1 MFQGAANMTSGDA
14 FLPRHDLLGRGGHRH
29 RCHTEFCRD
38 LAGWGIEDDDGLR
51 ICQHLTCPLIVSTV
65 TDSPVPFAE
74 SLPFPQPLSSSADAL
89 IMEAAPTT
97 AVRPM
102 LGLICPRRSSSASPP
117 RSSEPR

>member
-1 MFQGAANMTSGDA
+1 AANMTSGDA

-74 SLPFPQPLSSSADAL
+74 SLPFPPPLRRSADAL
-89 IMEAAPTT
+89 TMVAAPTT
-97 AVRPM
+97 AVRSM
-102 LGLICPRRSSSASPP
+102 LGSIWPRRSWSASPP
-117 RSSEPR
+117 RASEPR